1 MYAGYLTSCRSIHRD
16 VLHLE
21 NFCCMSVSPNRI
33 LSTLLTV
40 AITLVWLVNG
50 LFCKVLN
57 YVPRHRMIVARIL
70 GETHASIL
78 TTTIGLLEILMAV
91 WIASGIKSRWC
102 ALLQITVVGLMNLL
116 EFILVPDLLLFGRLN
131 AVFATA
137 FIVVVYINEFIRC
150 NNNGLLYIFSR
161 NRKYS

>member
-1 MYAGYLTSCRSIHRD
+1 MSIT
-16 VLHLE
+16 
-21 NFCCMSVSPNRI
+21 PNRI
-33 LSTLLTV
+33 LSILLTV
-40 AITLVWLVNG
+40 AITLVWLING

-70 GETHASIL
+70 GETHAATF
-78 TTTIGLLEILMAV
+78 TTVIGLSEILMAV
-91 WIASGIKSRWC
+91 WIVSGIKSRWC
-102 ALLQITVVGLMNLL
+102 AILQISVVAIMNIL

-137 FIVVVYINEFIRC
+137 FIVVVYINGFILHNR
-150 NNNGLLYIFSR
+150 NGLYYIFTG